1 MLQTTYCLSNA
12 AGDFTALT
20 QTLTLPPG
28 GDQQLQT
35 FTVQIIDDSIA
46 EGMESFSVELG
57 VRSGDTEVVLG
68 EISTATVMIV
78 DNDGMNNFYNFQ
90 LHSMNIRYLYLCRH
104 CHWLHSS
111 SAACK

>member
-1 MLQTTYCLSNA
+1 MIVFYLLSASHHCLSNA

-35 FTVQIIDDSIA
+35 LTVQIIDDSIA

-57 VRSGDTEVVLG
+57 VRSGDTEVALG

-78 DNDGMNNFYNFQ
+78 DNDGMNNSYNF
-90 LHSMNIRYLYLCRH
+90 
-104 CHWLHSS
+104 
-111 SAACK
+111 

>member
-1 MLQTTYCLSNA
+1 MVTFYLQSASHRCLSNA

-35 FTVQIIDDSIA
+35 LTVQIIDDSIA

-57 VRSGDTEVVLG
+57 VQSGDTEVALG

-78 DNDGMNNFYNFQ
+78 DNDGMN
-90 LHSMNIRYLYLCRH
+90 
-104 CHWLHSS
+104 SS
-111 SAACK
+111 YIQFPITHHE